1 VDRPQRSTTLDWIAA
16 HDPMRI
22 VPLSDSVVEAA
33 GHDPRSAY
41 TELFWLPI
49 LGPSTCWTLRR
60 IAAGFDVNPDGFDLA
75 LGRLGGELGLGNGV
89 TRNGPAARTVN
100 RMVEFDMARIV
111 GDALAVRK
119 ALPPLARRH
128 ILRLPEHLA
137 RRHRALVEAHANAA
151 VTRSVVATLRR

>member
-1 VDRPQRSTTLDWIAA
+1 MDRPQRSTTLDWIAG

-22 VPLSDSVVEAA
+22 VPLSDQVVEAA

-60 IAAGFDVNPDGFDLA
+60 IAAGFDANPDGFDLP
-75 LGRLGGELGLGNGV
+75 LGRLGGELGLGSGV
-89 TRNGPAARTVN
+89 ARNGPTARTVN

-111 GDALAVRK
+111 GDVLAVRK

-137 RRHRALVEAHANAA
+137 HRHRALVEAHASATATRPAA
-151 VTRSVVATLRR
+151 AALRR

>member
-1 VDRPQRSTTLDWIAA
+1 MDRPQRSTTLDWIAG

-22 VPLSDSVVEAA
+22 VPLVDPVVEAV

-60 IAAGFDVNPDGFDLA
+60 IAAGFDANPDGFDLP
-75 LGRLGGELGLGNGV
+75 LGRLGGELGLGIGV
-89 TRNGPAARTVN
+89 TRNGPTARTLN
-100 RMVEFDMARIV
+100 RMVEFDMARVV
-111 GDALAVRK
+111 GDALAVRR

-128 ILRLPEHLA
+128 VVRLPEHLA
-137 RRHRALVEAHANAA
+137 HRHAVLVEAHARA
-151 VTRSVVATLRR
+151 VHRQPDLTTVRR